1 MPADLDSARYVSF
14 TTHRRDGT
22 PVSLP
27 VWVVPF
33 DGGYAFTT
41 DPTSAKVRRIGNDA
55 RATLRV
61 CDMRGRVADGAT
73 EHAGTAVLLGPEDT
87 ERVAALVKRK
97 YRVGWVLI
105 SAMALLERLRGKG
118 RAAEGAIK
126 VTLD

>member
-14 TTHRRDGT
+14 TTYRRNGT
-22 PVSLP
+22 PVSAA

-41 DPTSAKVRRIGNDA
+41 DPGSAKVRRIANDA

-61 CDMRGRVADGAT
+61 CDVRGRVADGAA
-73 EHAGTAVLLGPEDT
+73 EHVGAAVLLGPEDT

-105 SAMALLERLRGKG
+105 SAMAVLERIRGKG

-126 VTLD
+126 VTLN

>member
-1 MPADLDSARYVSF
+1 MPADLDAARYVSF

-27 VWVVPF
+27 VWIVPF

-41 DPTSAKVRRIGNDA
+41 DPGSAKVRRIANDA

-61 CDMRGRVADGAT
+61 CDIRGRVADGTT
-73 EHAGTAVLLGPEDT
+73 EHAGSAVLLGPEDT
-87 ERVAALVKRK
+87 ERVATLVRRK
-97 YRVGWVLI
+97 YRFGWMLI
-105 SAMALLERLRGKG
+105 SAMAVLERIRGKG

>member
-33 DGGYAFTT
+33 DEGYAFTT

-61 CDMRGRVADGAT
+61 CDMRGRVADGTT
-73 EHAGTAVLLGPEDT
+73 EHAGTAVLLGQEDT
-87 ERVAALVKRK
+87 DRVAALVKRK

-118 RAAEGAIK
+118 QAAEGAIK